1 MEEIGE
7 RERERERKW
16 KKPTFFFLRRERS
29 SSGGC
34 GERKS
39 GRLRGERKSGREKI
53 REKVWE
59 REKKKLLGIIKYHK
73 VSSKVYNIRYHK
85 II

>member
-1 MEEIGE
+1 MKLKNKKSEKWKMEEIGE

-16 KKPTFFFLRRERS
+16 KKATFFFFFLRRERS

-39 GRLRGERKSGREKI
+39 RRD
-53 REKVWE
+53 KVGE
-59 REKKKLLGIIKYHK
+59 REKKKVGE
-73 VSSKVYNIRYHK
+73 R
-85 II
+85 